1 MHVPG
6 NPWQQS
12 PLNSMGA
19 ASRLTAL
26 LLGRKDPIGSVVA
39 PGQAGA
45 SPVSVQR
52 RVSPRAASVRAA
64 LVACVLSSLS
74 AVVPPAAAGQTA
86 QELERDVREAFRGE
100 RDLRRIKVTVAGSE
114 ATLTGLVESFWVKHQ
129 AIERALDVDG
139 IETVASELELPEPED
154 DNDLAQEV
162 ARVVQRYPHY
172 TIWDF
177 INGRVQNG
185 NVRLAGWVT
194 PDRDKSGDL
203 FERVAK
209 IEGVQDVQSTIETLS
224 TSQGDRRLRNSILRQ
239 LARNVHFERLA
250 RMPNPP
256 FHIVINNGIVLLVGY
271 VQGQAELIEMQ
282 RIVGQTQG
290 VLRVENQLQT
300 IR

>member
-1 MHVPG
+1 MTAG
-6 NPWQQS
+6 R
-12 PLNSMGA
+12 
-19 ASRLTAL
+19 ASRNCLVEVTM
-26 LLGRKDPIGSVVA
+26 KA
-39 PGQAGA
+39 P
-45 SPVSVQR
+45 
-52 RVSPRAASVRAA
+52 SVRVVV
-64 LVACVLSSLS
+64 VACVMFIGSL
-74 AVVPPAAAGQTA
+74 AGIPAGAAQTA
-86 QELERDVREAFRGE
+86 EDLEHEVRETLRDE
-100 RDLRRIKVTVAGSE
+100 RDLRRIEVSVEGSE
-114 ATLTGLVESFWVKHQ
+114 ATLTGIVESFWDKHR
-129 AIERALDVDG
+129 AIERTLDVDG

-185 NVRLAGWVT
+185 NVQLAGWVT

-224 TSQGDRRLRNSILRQ
+224 TSQGDRRLRRSIMRQ
-239 LARNVHFERLA
+239 LARNLHFERLA

-256 FHIVINNGIVLLVGY
+256 FHIVIDNGIVLLIGY
-271 VQGQAELIEMQ
+271 VQGQIELIEMQ

-290 VLRVENQLQT
+290 VLRVENRLQT
-300 IR
+300 LR

>member
-1 MHVPG
+1 MKAPRV
-6 NPWQQS
+6 
-12 PLNSMGA
+12 
-19 ASRLTAL
+19 R
-26 LLGRKDPIGSVVA
+26 VVFA
-39 PGQAGA
+39 
-45 SPVSVQR
+45 
-52 RVSPRAASVRAA
+52 
-64 LVACVLSSLS
+64 ACVLSGLS
-74 AVVPPAAAGQTA
+74 AAPLAVAGQTA
-86 QELERDVREAFRGE
+86 QQLENEVREALRGE
-100 RDLRRIKVTVAGSE
+100 RDLRRIEVTVEGGE

-177 INGRVQNG
+177 INGRVQDG
-185 NVRLAGWVT
+185 NVQLAGWVT

-209 IEGVQDVQSTIETLS
+209 IEGVQDVRSTIETLS
-224 TSQGDRRLRNSILRQ
+224 TSQGDRRLRRSILRQ
-239 LARNVHFERLA
+239 LARNTHFERLA

-256 FHIVINNGIVLLVGY
+256 FHIVINNGIVLLIGY
-271 VQGQAELIEMQ
+271 VQGQIELIEMQ

-290 VLRVENQLQT
+290 VLRVENRLQT
-300 IR
+300 LR